1 MTQDIMVIGGGT
13 AGLTAAIYGARAGK
27 SVTIFEST
35 AIGGQIATSP
45 HVENFPGFQSISGL
59 EFSDKLFDQAMNL
72 GVEFEIGNI
81 VKVEPGEIITLTTED
96 DEVFT
101 CKSLIVATGVTHRHL
116 GIDAEAKYAGKGV
129 GYCAV
134 CDGAFY
140 RGKDVCVVG
149 GGSTALQ
156 SALMLSEICNS
167 VHLIHRRDEFR
178 GEPVLV
184 QRVKDAKNIQLHLTA
199 NVADL
204 AGEGKLASVLLDT
217 GETISAEGLFVCVGQ
232 VPSNGF
238 LQDIIDLDEGGFVLA
253 GEDCTTRQPN
263 IFVAGD
269 CRTKNVRQLTT
280 AASDG
285 TTAALAASQL

>member
-1 MTQDIMVIGGGT
+1 MQRDIIIIGGGT
-13 AGLTAAIYGARAGK
+13 AGMTAAIYGARAGK

-35 AIGGQIATSP
+35 AMGGQIATSP
-45 HVENFPGFQSISGL
+45 NVENFPGFESISGM
-59 EFSDKLFDQAMNL
+59 EFSDKLFEQATKL
-72 GVEFEIGNI
+72 GVE
-81 VKVEPGEIITLTTED
+81 VELGEIISVVPGETITIATED
-96 DEVFT
+96 ETFT
-101 CKSLIVATGVTHRHL
+101 CRALIVATGVNHRHL
-116 GIDAEAKYAGKGV
+116 GTPAEAKFAGKGV

-156 SALMLSEICNS
+156 SALMLSDICAT

-178 GEPVLV
+178 GEPVLAE
-184 QRVKDAKNIQLHLTA
+184 RVKTVKNIELHLKAT
-199 NVADL
+199 VSDL
-204 AGEGKLASVLLDT
+204 FGENKLEKVRLSN
-217 GETISAEGLFVCVGQ
+217 GEEISAEGLFVCVGQ

-238 LQDIIDLDEGGFVLA
+238 LQGVVDLDEGGFVIA
-253 GEDCTTRQPN
+253 GEDCRTKEPN

-280 AASDG
+280 AAADG

>member
-1 MTQDIMVIGGGT
+1 MFSDIIIIGGGT
-13 AGLTAAIYGARAGK
+13 AGMTAAIYGARAGK

-35 AIGGQIATSP
+35 AMGGQIATSP
-45 HVENFPGFQSISGL
+45 HVENFPGFESISGM
-59 EFSDKLFDQAMNL
+59 EFSDKLFEQATKL
-72 GVEFEIGNI
+72 GVEIELGEVIEVVAGNPVTI
-81 VKVEPGEIITLTTED
+81 RTED
-96 DEVFT
+96 DTFT
-101 CKSLIVATGVTHRHL
+101 CGALIVATGVTHRHL
-116 GIDAEAKYAGKGV
+116 GISAEAKYAGKGV

-156 SALMLSEICNS
+156 SALMLSDICAT

-184 QRVKDAKNIQLHLTA
+184 ERVKSVENIQLHL
-199 NVADL
+199 NVTVFDML
-204 AGEGKLASVLLDT
+204 GDGKLEKVQLSNGD
-217 GETISAEGLFVCVGQ
+217 EISAEGLFVCVGQ

-238 LQDIIDLDEGGFVLA
+238 LKGIVDLDEGGFVVA
-253 GEDCTTRQPN
+253 GEDCTTKEPN

-280 AASDG
+280 AAADG
-285 TTAALAASQL
+285 TTAALAASQI